1 MCVCVCVCLCVCV
14 FGEREGDKSTQN
26 SLSQLQIT
34 KLRESTMY
42 MLTWNIILYTVCDR
56 FIIVD
61 LSGGNGMG
69 RVGGGWDEKQ
79 LLFGEC
85 RCVCDILNSKQY

>member
-1 MCVCVCVCLCVCV
+1 
-14 FGEREGDKSTQN
+14 
-26 SLSQLQIT
+26 
-34 KLRESTMY
+34 
-42 MLTWNIILYTVCDR
+42 
-56 FIIVD
+56 
-61 LSGGNGMG
+61 MG